1 MPESSQAPVQR
12 DRPSNSRHSHRS
24 RAQPCDPEE
33 TEETVDP
40 EIQEAEEN
48 WGDVDPDCMSDHS
61 DTADTR
67 FKCKDPR
74 CGWYIN
80 ARVTGFGTQWKV
92 SRCPTKHVCHADATR
107 IDHAQLTAAMVADCI
122 SAHMRNDVDLS
133 ITSVRIAC
141 AQTYNGQAIK
151 RKNPSTLFDVTSYP
165 TGEHGPYRYF
175 NRAAWAFGP
184 CIEAFQH
191 LRPIITVDACYLAGR
206 YKGKMLIATGY
217 NAENQL
223 LPLAFSLVDT
233 ENFEDCAWFM
243 QWLRRNVIRSRF
255 VCVITD
261 RGKGIKKVFRQ
272 DDLGWNEEDE
282 DECVQR
288 LCATHIAEN
297 MKKNHCNEEAIKY
310 FRICVAKRKMRR
322 YEQGMQAMGDVCDRA
337 LNWLDGVGKYLD
349 QDENECPKPWKI
361 FQALDGGFHWGIM
374 TTNGSESLNN
384 VFRSSRRLPV
394 AAIIEDTFKNVSN
407 GLLKGGQKRNLK
419 QARLINKRCGRSQ
432 SMTTLGGF
440 GNWNEFEITSAQE
453 KVNAYIKDASGR
465 FPKANYKYTVVIMD
479 ENTVTC
485 TCQKPQ
491 LNKIPCSHVLAVCR
505 LRGIDPGRFVH
516 YYYHIQTLINTWLGE
531 WHVYDNQSDWPEN
544 EGPILVPNDKN
555 ITLGRRLRNMSNNTF
570 LLFNFHVEKETP
582 I

>member
-12 DRPSNSRHSHRS
+12 DRPSNSQHSHRS

-67 FKCKDPR
+67 PVLGQTKKFKIKNTHIDKQRIRFKCKDPR

-92 SRCPTKHVCHADATR
+92 SKCPTKHVCHADATR

-133 ITSVRIAC
+133 ITSIRIAC
-141 AQTYNGQAIK
+141 AQTYNGQVPAYNKLWRGRELAIA
-151 RKNPSTLFDVTSYP
+151 RQFGTLFDVTSYP
-165 TGEHGPYRYF
+165 TGEPGPYRYF

-191 LRPIITVDACYLAGR
+191 LRPVITVDACFLAGR

-217 NAENQL
+217 DAKNQL

-282 DECVQR
+282 DECVHR

-297 MKKNHCNEEAIKY
+297 MTKNHCNEEAIKY

-361 FQALDGGFHWGIM
+361 FQALNGGFRWGIM

-394 AAIIEDTFKNVSN
+394 AAIIEDTFYKCQQWFAQRRAKAQFEASQ
-407 GLLKGGQKRNLK
+407 GQQFSCRVH
-419 QARLINKRCGRSQ
+419 
-432 SMTTLGGF
+432 
-440 GNWNEFEITSAQE
+440 EFEITSTQE
-453 KVNAYIKDASGR
+453 KVNAYMKDASGR
-465 FPKANYKYTVVIMD
+465 STNANYKYTVVIMD

-491 LNKIPCSHVLAVCR
+491 LNRIPCSHVLAVCR
-505 LRGIDPGRFVH
+505 LRGIDPGR
-516 YYYHIQTLINTWLGE
+516 
-531 WHVYDNQSDWPEN
+531 
-544 EGPILVPNDKN
+544 
-555 ITLGRRLRNMSNNTF
+555 
-570 LLFNFHVEKETP
+570 
-582 I
+582 

>member
-12 DRPSNSRHSHRS
+12 DRPSNSQHSHRS

-33 TEETVDP
+33 IEETVDP

-67 FKCKDPR
+67 PVLGQTKKFKIKNTHSDKQRIRFKCKDPR
-74 CGWYIN
+74 YGWYIN

-92 SRCPTKHVCHADATR
+92 SKCPTKHVCHADATR

-141 AQTYNGQAIK
+141 AQTYNGQVPAYNKLWRGRELAIARQFGSWEGSYALIVPLLEEIK
-151 RKNPSTLFDVTSYP
+151 RKNPGTLFDVTSYP
-165 TGEHGPYRYF
+165 TGEPGPYRYF

-191 LRPIITVDACYLAGR
+191 LRPVITVDACFLAGR

-217 NAENQL
+217 DAENQL

-282 DECVQR
+282 DECVHR

-349 QDENECPKPWKI
+349 QDDNECPKPWKI
-361 FQALDGGFHWGIM
+361 FQALDGGFRWGIM

-394 AAIIEDTFKNVSN
+394 AAIIEDTFYKCQQWFAQRRAKAQFEASQ
-407 GLLKGGQKRNLK
+407 GQQFSCRVHE
-419 QARLINKRCGRSQ
+419 LINKRCGRSQ

-440 GNWNEFEITSAQE
+440 GNWNEFEITSTQE
-453 KVNAYIKDASGR
+453 KVNAYMKDASGR
-465 FPKANYKYTVVIMD
+465 VSSPR
-479 ENTVTC
+479 
-485 TCQKPQ
+485 
-491 LNKIPCSHVLAVCR
+491 H
-505 LRGIDPGRFVH
+505 
-516 YYYHIQTLINTWLGE
+516 
-531 WHVYDNQSDWPEN
+531 
-544 EGPILVPNDKN
+544 
-555 ITLGRRLRNMSNNTF
+555 
-570 LLFNFHVEKETP
+570 
-582 I
+582 